1 MKTMKKLLAVILAM
15 TLTMAMGICASA
27 SSQGGGDGDGTNAA
41 PKGSITVTNAIVGE
55 TYTLYKVFNATVA
68 NGRADEGTGISYTS
82 TWFTKE
88 MAATCDYFDVDDSGN
103 ITIKP
108 EGKKDSG
115 ELSDDAITWLK
126 SQKISNFTKIGQ
138 PVKATSTTVK
148 WEDLDP
154 GYYYIDTTTGSF
166 VTVDSITPN
175 VNVEDKNSL
184 PSHDKKQA
192 TAADGT
198 FGDDLLELNI
208 GDTVYYQT
216 EIKIGKGSD
225 KAITLTDTMTDGL
238 DLNQGAITV
247 KKGSETVPASNY
259 DLTPSAHGFTLTLKE
274 SYVSELNKDDVIIVA
289 YSAVINKDAVI
300 DSATGNSNTA
310 TLTYSK
316 QTATDTVYVA
326 TYDFQLFKTDGS
338 AEHTYLPGATFKLY
352 DALTGGNLITVGK
365 DDSDDPRYYLDS
377 TKDVEIEVTSAD
389 GVNVRGLKPG
399 TYYLEEIQA
408 PSGYNK
414 LTERKPVTITSKQD
428 KPHEVYV
435 ENHAGAELPNTGG
448 RGTTLLYAIGAALV
462 IGAAVLLIARRRTEQ

>member
-27 SSQGGGDGDGTNAA
+27 SSQGGSAA

-55 TYTLYKVFNATVA
+55 TYTLYKVFDATVS
-68 NGRADEGTGISYTS
+68 GDRVDEGTGISYTS

-88 MAATCDYFDVDDSGN
+88 MAATCDYFDVDNSGN

-108 EGKKDSG
+108 AGKKDSG

-126 SQKISNFTKIGQ
+126 DQISNFTQIGQ

-148 WEDLDP
+148 WADLDP

-225 KAITLTDTMTDGL
+225 KAITLTDTMTSGL
-238 DLNQGAITV
+238 TLNHGEGQITV
-247 KKGSETVPASNY
+247 TLDGDPVDPEEY
-259 DLTPSAHGFTLTLKE
+259 ELTSVTDQGFTLTLKE

-289 YSAVINKDAVI
+289 YSAVINSSAAI
-300 DSATGNSNTA
+300 DSATGNSNEA
-310 TLTYSK
+310 KLEYSEQK
-316 QTATDTVYVA
+316 ATDTVYVA

-338 AEHTYLPGATFKLY
+338 AENTYLPGAKFKLY
-352 DALTGGNLITVGK
+352 DALTGGNLIKVNK
-365 DDSDDPRYYLDS
+365 DNTGYYLDS
-377 TKDVEIEVTSAD
+377 TADVEIEVNSAD

-399 TYYLEEIQA
+399 TYYLEETHA

-414 LTERKPVTITSKQD
+414 LTERKPVTITSGQTTA
-428 KPHEVYV
+428 HEVYV

-448 RGTTLLYAIGAALV
+448 RGTTLLYAIGAVLV
-462 IGAAVLLIARRRTEQ
+462 IGAAVILIARRRTEQ

>member
-55 TYTLYKVFNATVA
+55 TYTLYKVFDATVA

-88 MAATCDYFDVDDSGN
+88 IAATCEYFDLDDSGN
-103 ITIKP
+103 ITIMP
-108 EGKKDSG
+108 AGKKDSG

-126 SQKISNFTKIGQ
+126 DQKISNFTRIGQ
-138 PVKATSTTVK
+138 PVEAASTTVK

-225 KAITLTDTMTDGL
+225 KPITLTDTMTDGL
-238 DLNQGAITV
+238 DLNQSAITV
-247 KKGSETVPASNY
+247 TKGGEPVSADNY
-259 DLTPSAHGFTLTLKE
+259 TLTPSAHGFTLVLKAKYVETL
-274 SYVSELNKDDVIIVA
+274 SDTDVVTVS
-289 YSAVINKDAVI
+289 YSAVINSSAAI
-300 DSATGNSNTA
+300 DSATGNSNEA
-310 TLTYSK
+310 KLEYSE
-316 QTATDTVYVA
+316 QEATDTVYVA

-338 AEHTYLPGATFKLY
+338 AEHTYLPGAKFKLY
-352 DALTGGNLITVGK
+352 DALTGGNLIKVNK
-365 DDSDDPRYYLDS
+365 DNTGYYLDS
-377 TKDVEIEVTSAD
+377 TADVEIEVTSAD

-414 LTERKPVTITSKQD
+414 LTERKPVTITSKQTEA
-428 KPHEVYV
+428 HEVYV

>member
-27 SSQGGGDGDGTNAA
+27 SSQGGNAA

-55 TYTLYKVFNATVA
+55 TYTLYKVFDATVS
-68 NGRADEGTGISYTS
+68 GERVDEGTGISYTS

-108 EGKKDSG
+108 AGKKDSG
-115 ELSDDAITWLK
+115 ELSDGAILWLK
-126 SQKISNFTKIGQ
+126 GQISSFTKIGDS
-138 PVKATSTTVK
+138 VKATSTTVK
-148 WEDLDP
+148 WENLDP

-225 KAITLTDTMTDGL
+225 KDITLTDKMTDGL
-238 DLNQGAITV
+238 DLNQSAITV
-247 KKGSETVPASNY
+247 KKGDETVPASNY
-259 DLTPSAHGFTLTLKE
+259 DLTPSAHGFTLVLKAVYVKTL
-274 SYVSELNKDDVIIVA
+274 SDTDVVTVA
-289 YSAVINKDAVI
+289 YSAVINSSAAI
-300 DSATGNSNTA
+300 DSATGNSNEA
-310 TLTYSK
+310 KLEYSEQK
-316 QTATDTVYVA
+316 ATDTVYVA

-338 AEHTYLPGATFKLY
+338 AENTYLPGAKFKLY
-352 DALTGGNLITVGK
+352 DALTGGNLIKVNK
-365 DDSDDPRYYLDS
+365 DNTGYYLDA
-377 TKDVEIEVTSAD
+377 TADVEIEVNSAD

-399 TYYLEEIQA
+399 TYYLEETHA

-414 LTERKPVTITSKQD
+414 LTERKPVTITSGQTTA
-428 KPHEVYV
+428 HEVYV

-448 RGTTLLYAIGAALV
+448 RGTTLLYAIGAVLV
-462 IGAAVLLIARRRTEQ
+462 IGAAVILIARRRTEQ

>member
-1 MKTMKKLLAVILAM
+1 MKTMKKLLAVILSM
-15 TLTMAMGICASA
+15 TLFMAMGICASA
-27 SSQGGGDGDGTNAA
+27 SSQGGNAA

-55 TYTLYKVFNATVA
+55 TYALYKVFDATVA

-108 EGKKDSG
+108 AGKKDSG
-115 ELSDDAITWLK
+115 ELSDGAIAWLK
-126 SQKISNFTKIGQ
+126 SQTSNFTKIGDS
-138 PVKATSTTVK
+138 VEATSATVK

-225 KAITLTDTMTDGL
+225 KDITLTDTMTAGL
-238 DLNQGAITV
+238 DLNQSAITV
-247 KKGSETVPASNY
+247 TKGGETVPASNY
-259 DLTPSAHGFTLTLKE
+259 TLTPSAHGFTLVLKADYVKTL
-274 SYVSELNKDDVIIVA
+274 SDTDVVTVA

-300 DSATGNSNTA
+300 DSATGNSNEA
-310 TLTYSK
+310 KLEYSE
-316 QTATDTVYVA
+316 QEATDTVYVA

-338 AEHTYLPGATFKLY
+338 AEHTYLPGAKFKLY
-352 DALTGGNLITVGK
+352 DALTGGNLIKVNK
-365 DDSDDPRYYLDS
+365 DTTGYYLDA
-377 TKDVEIEVTSAD
+377 TADVEIEVNSAD

-399 TYYLEEIQA
+399 TYYLEETKA

-414 LTERKPVTITSKQD
+414 LTERKPVTITSGQTAAHD
-428 KPHEVYV
+428 IYV

-448 RGTTLLYAIGAALV
+448 RGTTVLYAIGAALV

>member
-15 TLTMAMGICASA
+15 TLTMAMGVCASA
-27 SSQGGGDGDGTNAA
+27 SSQGGNAA

-55 TYTLYKVFNATVA
+55 TYTLYKVFDATVS
-68 NGRADEGTGISYTS
+68 GERVDEGTGISYTS
-82 TWFTKE
+82 TWFTKT

-108 EGKKDSG
+108 EGKTDSG

-126 SQKISNFTKIGQ
+126 DQISNFTQIGQ

-148 WEDLDP
+148 WENLDP

-238 DLNQGAITV
+238 DLNQSAITV
-247 KKGSETVPASNY
+247 TKGGEPVSADNY
-259 DLTPSAHGFTLTLKE
+259 TLTPSAHGFTLVLKAKYVETL
-274 SYVSELNKDDVIIVA
+274 SDTDVVTVS
-289 YSAVINKDAVI
+289 YSAVINSSAAI
-300 DSATGNSNTA
+300 DSATGNSNEA
-310 TLTYSK
+310 KLEYSEQK
-316 QTATDTVYVA
+316 ATDTVYVA

-338 AEHTYLPGATFKLY
+338 AEHTYLPGAKFKLY
-352 DALTGGNLITVGK
+352 DALTDGNLIKVNK
-365 DDSDDPRYYLDS
+365 DNTGYYLDS
-377 TKDVEIEVTSAD
+377 TADVEIEVNSPD

-399 TYYLEEIQA
+399 TYYLEETKA

-414 LTERKPVTITSKQD
+414 LTERKPVTITSKQAEA
-428 KPHEVYV
+428 HEVYV

-448 RGTTLLYAIGAALV
+448 RGTTILYAIGAALV

>member
-27 SSQGGGDGDGTNAA
+27 SSQGGSAA

-55 TYTLYKVFNATVA
+55 TYKLYKVFDATVS
-68 NGRADEGTGISYTS
+68 GERVDEGTGISYTS
-82 TWFTKE
+82 TWFTKT

-108 EGKKDSG
+108 AGKKDSG
-115 ELSDDAITWLK
+115 ELSDGAILWLK
-126 SQKISNFTKIGQ
+126 GQISSFTKIGDS
-138 PVKATSTTVK
+138 VKATSTTVK
-148 WEDLDP
+148 WENLDP

-225 KAITLTDTMTDGL
+225 KDITLTDTMTDGL
-238 DLNQGAITV
+238 DLNQSAITV
-247 KKGSETVPASNY
+247 TKGGTAVDAANY
-259 DLTPSAHGFTLTLKE
+259 TLTPSAHGFTLTLKE

-289 YSAVINKDAVI
+289 YSAVINSSAAI
-300 DSATGNSNTA
+300 DSATGNSNEA
-310 TLTYSK
+310 KLEYSEQK
-316 QTATDTVYVA
+316 ATDTVYVA

-338 AEHTYLPGATFKLY
+338 AENTYLPGAKFKLY
-352 DALTGGNLITVGK
+352 DALTGGNLIKVNK
-365 DDSDDPRYYLDS
+365 DNTGYYLDA
-377 TKDVEIEVTSAD
+377 TADVEIEVNSAD

-399 TYYLEEIQA
+399 TYYLEETHA

-414 LTERKPVTITSKQD
+414 LTERKPVTITSGQTTA
-428 KPHEVYV
+428 HEVYV

>member
-27 SSQGGGDGDGTNAA
+27 TAPGGGDGDDTNAA

-55 TYTLYKVFNATVA
+55 TYTLYKVFDATVS
-68 NGRADEGTGISYTS
+68 GERVDEGTGISYTS

-108 EGKKDSG
+108 AGKKDSG
-115 ELSDDAITWLK
+115 ELSDGAIAWLK
-126 SQKISNFTKIGQ
+126 DQKISNFTQIGQ

-216 EIKIGKGSD
+216 DITIGKGSD
-225 KAITLTDTMTDGL
+225 KAITLTDTMTSGL
-238 DLNQGAITV
+238 DLNQSAITV
-247 KKGSETVPASNY
+247 KKGGETVPASNY
-259 DLTPSAHGFTLTLKE
+259 DLTPSAHGFTLVLKADYVMKTL
-274 SYVSELNKDDVIIVA
+274 SETDVVTVA
-289 YSAVINKDAVI
+289 YSAVINSSAAI
-300 DSATGNSNTA
+300 DSATGNSNEA
-310 TLTYSK
+310 KLEYSQ

-338 AEHTYLPGATFKLY
+338 AEHTYLPGAKFKLY
-352 DALTGGNLITVGK
+352 DALTGGNLIKVNK
-365 DDSDDPRYYLDS
+365 DNTGYYLDS
-377 TKDVEIEVTSAD
+377 TADVEIEVNSAD

-399 TYYLEEIQA
+399 TYYLEETEA

-414 LTERKPVTITSKQD
+414 LTERKPVTITSGQTAAHD
-428 KPHEVYV
+428 VYV

>member
-27 SSQGGGDGDGTNAA
+27 SSQGGSAA

-55 TYTLYKVFNATVA
+55 TYTLYKVFDATVS
-68 NGRADEGTGISYTS
+68 GDRVDEGTGISYTS

-88 MAATCDYFDVDDSGN
+88 MAATCDYFDVDNSGN

-108 EGKKDSG
+108 AGKKDSG

-126 SQKISNFTKIGQ
+126 DQSSNFTQIGQ

-148 WEDLDP
+148 WENLDP

-225 KAITLTDTMTDGL
+225 KAITLTDTMTSGL

-247 KKGSETVPASNY
+247 KKGDETVPTSKY
-259 DLTPSAHGFTLTLKE
+259 DLTPSAHGFTLVLKADYVETL
-274 SYVSELNKDDVIIVA
+274 SDTDVVTVA
-289 YSAVINKDAVI
+289 YSAVINSSAAI
-300 DSATGNSNTA
+300 DSATGNSNEA
-310 TLTYSK
+310 KLEYSEQK
-316 QTATDTVYVA
+316 ATDTVYVA

-338 AEHTYLPGATFKLY
+338 AEHTYLPGAKFKLY
-352 DALTGGNLITVGK
+352 DALTDGNLIKVNK
-365 DDSDDPRYYLDS
+365 DNTGYYLDS
-377 TKDVEIEVTSAD
+377 TADVEIEVNSAD

-399 TYYLEEIQA
+399 TYYLEETHA

-414 LTERKPVTITSKQD
+414 LTERKPVTITSGQTTA
-428 KPHEVYV
+428 HEVYV

>member
-55 TYTLYKVFNATVA
+55 TYTLYKVFDATVA

-88 MAATCDYFDVDDSGN
+88 IAATCEYFDLDDSGN
-103 ITIKP
+103 ITIMP
-108 EGKKDSG
+108 AGKKDSG

-126 SQKISNFTKIGQ
+126 DHISNFQQTQDPIKPTKES
-138 PVKATSTTVK
+138 PAVSWTN
-148 WEDLDP
+148 LDP

-175 VNVEDKNSL
+175 VNVIDKNSL

-198 FGDDLLELNI
+198 FSDDLLELNI

-216 EIKIGKGSD
+216 EIAIGKGSD
-225 KAITLTDTMTDGL
+225 KDITLTDTMTSGL
-238 DLNQGAITV
+238 TLNQSAITV
-247 KKGSETVPASNY
+247 TLDGEPVASSNY
-259 DLTPSAHGFTLTLKE
+259 ELNNVSANGFTLVLKAT
-274 SYVSELNKDDVIIVA
+274 YVKKLTDDKKVVVA

-300 DSATGNSNTA
+300 DSADGNYNTA
-310 TLTYSK
+310 TLTYSQ

-338 AEHTYLPGATFKLY
+338 AEHTYLPGAKFKLY
-352 DALTGGNLITVGK
+352 DALTDGNLITVNK
-365 DDSDDPRYYLDS
+365 DGTGYYLDS
-377 TKDVEIEVTSAD
+377 TKDVEIEVNSPD

-408 PSGYNK
+408 PAGYNK

>member
-27 SSQGGGDGDGTNAA
+27 SSQGGSAA

-55 TYTLYKVFNATVA
+55 TYTLYKVFDATVS
-68 NGRADEGTGISYTS
+68 GDRVDEGTGISYTS

-88 MAATCDYFDVDDSGN
+88 MAATCDYFDVDNSGN

-108 EGKKDSG
+108 AGKKDSG

-126 SQKISNFTKIGQ
+126 DQSSNFTQIGQ

-148 WEDLDP
+148 WENLDP

-225 KAITLTDTMTDGL
+225 KAITLTDTMTSGL

-247 KKGSETVPASNY
+247 KKGDETVPTSKY
-259 DLTPSAHGFTLTLKE
+259 DLTPSAHGFTLVLKADYVETL
-274 SYVSELNKDDVIIVA
+274 SDTDVVTVA
-289 YSAVINKDAVI
+289 YSAVINSSAAI
-300 DSATGNSNTA
+300 DSATGNSNEA
-310 TLTYSK
+310 KLEYSEQK
-316 QTATDTVYVA
+316 ATDTVYVA

-338 AEHTYLPGATFKLY
+338 AEHTYLPGAKFKLY
-352 DALTGGNLITVGK
+352 DALTDGNLIKVNK
-365 DDSDDPRYYLDS
+365 DNTGYYLDS
-377 TKDVEIEVTSAD
+377 TADVEIEVNSPD

-399 TYYLEEIQA
+399 TYYLEETHA

-414 LTERKPVTITSKQD
+414 LTERKPVTITSKQETA
-428 KPHEVYV
+428 HEVYV

>member
-27 SSQGGGDGDGTNAA
+27 TAPGGGDGDGTDAA

-55 TYTLYKVFNATVA
+55 TYTLYKVFDATVA

-88 MAATCDYFDVDDSGN
+88 MAATCKYFDVDDSGN

-115 ELSDDAITWLK
+115 ELSDGAIAWLK
-126 SQKISNFTKIGQ
+126 DHINNFQQTQDPIKPTKES
-138 PVKATSTTVK
+138 PAVSWTN
-148 WEDLDP
+148 LDP

-175 VNVEDKNSL
+175 VNVIDKNSL

-216 EIKIGKGSD
+216 EIAIGKGSD
-225 KAITLTDTMTDGL
+225 KDITLTDTMTSGL
-238 DLNQGAITV
+238 TLNQSAITV
-247 KKGSETVPASNY
+247 TLDGEPVASSNY
-259 DLTPSAHGFTLTLKE
+259 ELNNVSANGFTLVLKAAYVKTLT
-274 SYVSELNKDDVIIVA
+274 DDKKVVVA

-300 DSATGNSNTA
+300 DSADGNYNTA
-310 TLTYSK
+310 TLTYSQ

-338 AEHTYLPGATFKLY
+338 AEHTYLPGAKFKLY
-352 DALTGGNLITVGK
+352 DALTDGNLIKVNK
-365 DDSDDPRYYLDS
+365 DTTGYYLDA
-377 TKDVEIEVTSAD
+377 TADVEIEVNSPD

-399 TYYLEEIQA
+399 TYYLEETHA

-414 LTERKPVTITSKQD
+414 LTERKPVTITSKQETA
-428 KPHEVYV
+428 HEVYV
-435 ENHAGAELPNTGG
+435 ENHAGAELPSTGG

>member
-88 MAATCDYFDVDDSGN
+88 IAATCEYFDVDDSGN

-126 SQKISNFTKIGQ
+126 SQKVSNFTKIGQ

-225 KAITLTDTMTDGL
+225 KPITLTDTMTSGL
-238 DLNQGAITV
+238 DLNQSAITV

-259 DLTPSAHGFTLTLKE
+259 DLTPSEHGFTLVLKAD
-274 SYVSELNKDDVIIVA
+274 YVQKLSNTDVITVA
-289 YSAVINKDAVI
+289 YSAVINEKAAI
-300 DSATGNSNTA
+300 DSATGNSNKA
-310 TLTYSK
+310 KLEYSK

-399 TYYLEEIQA
+399 TYYLEEIHA

-428 KPHEVYV
+428 KPHEVSV

>member
-55 TYTLYKVFNATVA
+55 TYTLYKVFDATVS
-68 NGRADEGTGISYTS
+68 GERVDEGTGISYTS

-108 EGKKDSG
+108 AGKKDSG

-126 SQKISNFTKIGQ
+126 NQSSNFTQIGQ

-148 WEDLDP
+148 WENLDP

-192 TAADGT
+192 TAANGT

-225 KAITLTDTMTDGL
+225 KDITLTDTMTSGL
-238 DLNQGAITV
+238 DLNQSAITV
-247 KKGSETVPASNY
+247 TKGSETVPASNY
-259 DLTPSAHGFTLTLKE
+259 DLTPSEHGFTLVLKAVYVKTL
-274 SYVSELNKDDVIIVA
+274 SNTDVITVA
-289 YSAVINKDAVI
+289 YSAVINSSAAI
-300 DSATGNSNTA
+300 DSATGNSNEA
-310 TLTYSK
+310 KLEYSE
-316 QTATDTVYVA
+316 QEATDTVYVA

-338 AEHTYLPGATFKLY
+338 AEHTYLPGAKFKLY
-352 DALTGGNLITVGK
+352 DALTGGNLIKVNK
-365 DDSDDPRYYLDS
+365 DNTGYYLDS
-377 TKDVEIEVTSAD
+377 TADVEIEVNSAD

-399 TYYLEEIQA
+399 TYYLEETHA

-414 LTERKPVTITSKQD
+414 LTERKPVTITSGQTTA
-428 KPHEVYV
+428 HEVYV

-448 RGTTLLYAIGAALV
+448 RGTTILYAIGAALV

>member
-1 MKTMKKLLAVILAM
+1 MKTMKKLLAVILSM
-15 TLTMAMGICASA
+15 TLFMAMGICASA
-27 SSQGGGDGDGTNAA
+27 SSQGGNAA

-55 TYTLYKVFNATVA
+55 TYTLYKVFDATVS
-68 NGRADEGTGISYTS
+68 GERVDEGTGISYTS

-108 EGKKDSG
+108 AGKKDSG
-115 ELSDDAITWLK
+115 ELSDGAILWLK
-126 SQKISNFTKIGQ
+126 GQISSFTKIGDS
-138 PVKATSTTVK
+138 VKATSTTVK
-148 WEDLDP
+148 WENLDP

-225 KAITLTDTMTDGL
+225 KDITLTDKMTDGL
-238 DLNQGAITV
+238 DLNQSAITV
-247 KKGSETVPASNY
+247 KKGGETVPASKY
-259 DLTPSAHGFTLTLKE
+259 DLTPSAHGFTLVLKADYVETL
-274 SYVSELNKDDVIIVA
+274 SDTDVVTVA
-289 YSAVINKDAVI
+289 YSAVINSSAAI
-300 DSATGNSNTA
+300 DSATGNSNEA
-310 TLTYSK
+310 KLEYSEQK
-316 QTATDTVYVA
+316 ATDTVYVA

-338 AEHTYLPGATFKLY
+338 AENTYLPGAKFKLY
-352 DALTGGNLITVGK
+352 DALTGGNLIKVNK
-365 DDSDDPRYYLDS
+365 DNTGYYLDA
-377 TKDVEIEVTSAD
+377 TADVEIEVNSPD

-399 TYYLEEIQA
+399 TYYLEETHA

-414 LTERKPVTITSKQD
+414 LTERKPVTITSGQTTA
-428 KPHEVYV
+428 HEVYV

>member
-55 TYTLYKVFNATVA
+55 TYTLYKVFDATVS
-68 NGRADEGTGISYTS
+68 GERVDEGTGISYTS

-108 EGKKDSG
+108 AGKKDSG

-126 SQKISNFTKIGQ
+126 NQSSNFTQIGQ

-148 WEDLDP
+148 WENLDP

-192 TAADGT
+192 TAANGT

-225 KAITLTDTMTDGL
+225 KDITLTDTMTSGL
-238 DLNQGAITV
+238 DLNQSAITV
-247 KKGSETVPASNY
+247 TKGSETVPASNY
-259 DLTPSAHGFTLTLKE
+259 DLTPSEHGFTLVLKAVYVKTL
-274 SYVSELNKDDVIIVA
+274 
-289 YSAVINKDAVI
+289 
-300 DSATGNSNTA
+300 SNTDVNEA
-310 TLTYSK
+310 KLEYSE
-316 QTATDTVYVA
+316 QEATDTVYVA

-338 AEHTYLPGATFKLY
+338 AEHTYLPGAKFKLY
-352 DALTGGNLITVGK
+352 DALTGGNLIKVNK
-365 DDSDDPRYYLDS
+365 DNTGYYLDS
-377 TKDVEIEVTSAD
+377 TADVEIEVNSAD

-399 TYYLEEIQA
+399 TYYLEETHA

-414 LTERKPVTITSKQD
+414 LTERKPVTITSGQTTA
-428 KPHEVYV
+428 HEVYV

-448 RGTTLLYAIGAALV
+448 RGTTILYAIGAALV

>member
-27 SSQGGGDGDGTNAA
+27 SSQGGSAA

-55 TYTLYKVFNATVA
+55 TYTLYKVFDATVS
-68 NGRADEGTGISYTS
+68 GDRVDEGTGISYTS

-88 MAATCDYFDVDDSGN
+88 MAATCDYFDVDNSGN

-108 EGKKDSG
+108 AGKKDSG

-126 SQKISNFTKIGQ
+126 DQSSNFTQIGQ

-148 WEDLDP
+148 WENLDP

-225 KAITLTDTMTDGL
+225 KAITLTDTMTSGL

-247 KKGSETVPASNY
+247 KKGDETVPTSKY
-259 DLTPSAHGFTLTLKE
+259 DLTPSAHGFTLVLKADYVETL
-274 SYVSELNKDDVIIVA
+274 SDTDVVTVA
-289 YSAVINKDAVI
+289 YSAVINSSAAI
-300 DSATGNSNTA
+300 DSATGNSNEA
-310 TLTYSK
+310 KLEYSEQK
-316 QTATDTVYVA
+316 ATDTVYVA

-338 AEHTYLPGATFKLY
+338 AEHTYLPGAKFKLY
-352 DALTGGNLITVGK
+352 DALTDGNLIKVNK
-365 DDSDDPRYYLDS
+365 DNTGYYLDS
-377 TKDVEIEVTSAD
+377 TADVEIEVNSPD

-399 TYYLEEIQA
+399 TYYLEETHA

-414 LTERKPVTITSKQD
+414 LTERKPVTITSKQETA
-428 KPHEVYV
+428 HEVYV

-462 IGAAVLLIARRRTEQ
+462 IGPAVLLIARRRTEQ

>member
-55 TYTLYKVFNATVA
+55 TYTLYKVFNATVSD
-68 NGRADEGTGISYTS
+68 GREHDSTGISYS
-82 TWFTKE
+82 SDWFT
-88 MAATCDYFDVDDSGN
+88 TSNTWFDVDTQRN

-108 EGKKDSG
+108 AGVNPDGQLTDK
-115 ELSDDAITWLK
+115 AIEWLK
-126 SQKISNFTKIGQ
+126 SQIDNFEPIPSPQT
-138 PVKATSTTVK
+138 ATSATVK
-148 WEDLDP
+148 WEDLEP
-154 GYYYIDTTTGSF
+154 GYYFIDTTTGSF
-166 VTVDSITPN
+166 VTVDSITPD
-175 VNVEDKNSL
+175 VEVEDKNSL

-192 TAADGT
+192 AAEDGT
-198 FGDDLLELNI
+198 FGDDLLEMNI

-216 EIKIGKGSD
+216 DITIGKGSD
-225 KAITLTDTMTDGL
+225 KDITLTDTMTSGL
-238 DLNQGAITV
+238 DLNQSAITV

-259 DLTPSAHGFTLTLKE
+259 DLTPSEHGFTLVLKAD
-274 SYVSELNKDDVIIVA
+274 YVQKLSNTDVITVA
-289 YSAVINKDAVI
+289 YSAVINENAVI
-300 DSATGNSNTA
+300 DSATKNYNEA
-310 TLTYSK
+310 TLTYSQ

-352 DALTGGNLITVGK
+352 DALSEGNLIPVGK
-365 DDSDDPRYYLDS
+365 DDTGYYLDS

-399 TYYLEEIQA
+399 TYYLEEIHA

-414 LTERKPVTITSKQD
+414 LTERKPVTITSKQTEA
-428 KPHEVYV
+428 HEVYV

>member
-55 TYTLYKVFNATVA
+55 TYTLYKVFNATVSD
-68 NGRADEGTGISYTS
+68 GREHDSTGISYS
-82 TWFTKE
+82 SDWFT
-88 MAATCDYFDVDDSGN
+88 TSNTWFDVDTQRN

-108 EGKKDSG
+108 AGVNPDGQLTDK
-115 ELSDDAITWLK
+115 AIEWLK
-126 SQKISNFTKIGQ
+126 SQIDNFEPIPSPQT
-138 PVKATSTTVK
+138 ATSATVK
-148 WEDLDP
+148 WEDLEP
-154 GYYYIDTTTGSF
+154 GYYFIDTTTGSF
-166 VTVDSITPN
+166 VTVDSITPD
-175 VNVEDKNSL
+175 VEVEDKNSL

-192 TAADGT
+192 AAEDGT
-198 FGDDLLELNI
+198 FGDDLLEMNI

-216 EIKIGKGSD
+216 EITIGKGSD
-225 KAITLTDTMTDGL
+225 KDITLTDTMTDGL
-238 DLNQGAITV
+238 TLNQSAITV
-247 KKGSETVPASNY
+247 TKGSESVPAANY
-259 DLTPSAHGFTLTLKE
+259 ELTPSAHGFTLVLKADYVKTLA
-274 SYVSELNKDDVIIVA
+274 KDDVVTVA

-300 DSATGNSNTA
+300 DSATGNSNEA
-310 TLTYSK
+310 KLEYSQ

-352 DALTGGNLITVGK
+352 DALSEGNLIPVGK
-365 DDSDDPRYYLDS
+365 DDTGYYLDS

-399 TYYLEEIQA
+399 TYYLEEIHA

-414 LTERKPVTITSKQD
+414 LTERKPVTITSKQTEA
-428 KPHEVYV
+428 HEVYV

>member
-55 TYTLYKVFNATVA
+55 TYTLYKVFNATVSD
-68 NGRADEGTGISYTS
+68 GREHDSTGISYS
-82 TWFTKE
+82 SDWFT
-88 MAATCDYFDVDDSGN
+88 TSNTWFDVDTQRN

-108 EGKKDSG
+108 AGVNPDGQLTDK
-115 ELSDDAITWLK
+115 AIEWLK
-126 SQKISNFTKIGQ
+126 SQIDNFEPIPSPQT
-138 PVKATSTTVK
+138 ATSATVK
-148 WEDLDP
+148 WEDLEP
-154 GYYYIDTTTGSF
+154 GYYFIDTTTGSF
-166 VTVDSITPN
+166 VTVDSITPD
-175 VNVEDKNSL
+175 VEVEDKNSL

-192 TAADGT
+192 ATEDGT
-198 FGDDLLELNI
+198 YGDDLLELNI

-225 KAITLTDTMTDGL
+225 KDITLTDTMTDGL
-238 DLNQGAITV
+238 TLNQSAITV
-247 KKGSETVPASNY
+247 TKGSESVPAANY
-259 DLTPSAHGFTLTLKE
+259 ELTSSAHGFTLVLKADYVKTLA
-274 SYVSELNKDDVIIVA
+274 KDDVVTVA

-338 AEHTYLPGATFKLY
+338 AEHTYLPGAKFKLY
-352 DALTGGNLITVGK
+352 DALTDGNLITVNK
-365 DDSDDPRYYLDS
+365 DGTRYYLDS

-399 TYYLEEIQA
+399 TYYLEEIHA

>member
-27 SSQGGGDGDGTNAA
+27 SSQGGSAA

-55 TYTLYKVFNATVA
+55 TYTLYKVFDATVS
-68 NGRADEGTGISYTS
+68 GDRVDEGTGISYTS

-88 MAATCDYFDVDDSGN
+88 MAATCDYFDVDNSGN

-108 EGKKDSG
+108 AGKKDSG

-126 SQKISNFTKIGQ
+126 DQSSNFTQIGQ

-148 WEDLDP
+148 WENLDP

-225 KAITLTDTMTDGL
+225 KAITLTDTMTSGL

-247 KKGSETVPASNY
+247 KKGDETVPTSKY
-259 DLTPSAHGFTLTLKE
+259 DLTPSAHGFTLVLKADYVETL
-274 SYVSELNKDDVIIVA
+274 SDTDVVTVA
-289 YSAVINKDAVI
+289 YSAVINSSAAI
-300 DSATGNSNTA
+300 DSATGNSNEA
-310 TLTYSK
+310 KLEYSEQK
-316 QTATDTVYVA
+316 ATDTVYVA

-338 AEHTYLPGATFKLY
+338 AEHTYLPGAKFKLY
-352 DALTGGNLITVGK
+352 DALTDGNLIKVNK
-365 DDSDDPRYYLDS
+365 DNTGYYLDS
-377 TKDVEIEVTSAD
+377 TADVEIEVNSPD

-399 TYYLEEIQA
+399 TYYLEETHA

-414 LTERKPVTITSKQD
+414 LTERKPVTITSGQTAAHD
-428 KPHEVYV
+428 VYV

>member
-88 MAATCDYFDVDDSGN
+88 MAATCKYFDVDDSGN

-115 ELSDDAITWLK
+115 ELSDGAIAWLK
-126 SQKISNFTKIGQ
+126 DQKISNFTKIGQ

-216 EIKIGKGSD
+216 DITIGKGSD
-225 KAITLTDTMTDGL
+225 KAITLTDTMTSGL
-238 DLNQGAITV
+238 DLNQSAITV
-247 KKGSETVPASNY
+247 KKGGETVPASNY
-259 DLTPSAHGFTLTLKE
+259 DLTPSAHGFTLVLKADYVVKTL
-274 SYVSELNKDDVIIVA
+274 SETDVVTVA
-289 YSAVINKDAVI
+289 YSAVINSSAAI
-300 DSATGNSNTA
+300 DSATGNSNEA
-310 TLTYSK
+310 KLEYSQ

-338 AEHTYLPGATFKLY
+338 AEHTYLPGAKFKLY
-352 DALTGGNLITVGK
+352 DALTGGNLIKVNK
-365 DDSDDPRYYLDS
+365 DNTGYYLDS
-377 TKDVEIEVTSAD
+377 TADVEIEVNSAD

-399 TYYLEEIQA
+399 TYYLEETEA

-435 ENHAGAELPNTGG
+435 ENHAGAELPSTGG

>member
-27 SSQGGGDGDGTNAA
+27 TAPGGGDGDGTDAA

-55 TYTLYKVFNATVA
+55 TYTLYKVFNATVSD
-68 NGRADEGTGISYTS
+68 GREHDSTGISYS
-82 TWFTKE
+82 SDWFTTSNE
-88 MAATCDYFDVDDSGN
+88 WFEVDTQRN
-103 ITIKP
+103 ITILPAGVGP
-108 EGKKDSG
+108 EGQ
-115 ELSDDAITWLK
+115 LSDKAIGWLK
-126 SQKISNFTKIGQ
+126 SQTDKFKQIGD
-138 PVKATSTTVK
+138 PITPTSDAPAVSWTN
-148 WEDLDP
+148 LDP
-154 GYYYIDTTTGSF
+154 GYYFIDTTTGSF
-166 VTVDSITPN
+166 VTVDSITPD
-175 VNVEDKNSL
+175 VVVEDKNSL

-225 KAITLTDTMTDGL
+225 KAITLTDTMTSGL
-238 DLNQGAITV
+238 DLNQSAITV

-259 DLTPSAHGFTLTLKE
+259 DLTPSEHGFTLVLKAD
-274 SYVSELNKDDVIIVA
+274 YVQKLSNTDVITVA

-300 DSATGNSNTA
+300 DSATRNSNTA
-310 TLTYSK
+310 TLTYSQ

-352 DALTGGNLITVGK
+352 DALTEGNLIPVGK
-365 DDSDDPRYYLDS
+365 DDTGYYLDS

-399 TYYLEEIQA
+399 TYYLEEIHA

-428 KPHEVYV
+428 KPHEVSV